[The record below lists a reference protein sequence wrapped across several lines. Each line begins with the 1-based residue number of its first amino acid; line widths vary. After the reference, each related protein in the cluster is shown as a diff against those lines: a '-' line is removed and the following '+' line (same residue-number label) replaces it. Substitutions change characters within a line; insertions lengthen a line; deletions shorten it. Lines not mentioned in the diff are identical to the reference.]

1 MSEDGKVHK
10 IALLGLGTVGMGVYK
25 LVEERQKDEFY
36 YKTGTR
42 VEIKK
47 ILVRNLAKKRPQLA
61 PKVILTDQWSDILN
75 DEEIDIIVEV
85 MGGIEPAR
93 SYILEALNAK
103 KNVVTANKDL
113 LAEHG
118 KELFDTA
125 KANKRDLLFEA
136 SVAGAIP
143 IIRPLKQCLA
153 GNNIDEIMGLVNG
166 TTNYI
171 LTKMTSE
178 GMDFAEALAKAT
190 ELGYAEAD
198 PTADIE
204 GYDAAR
210 KVAIL
215 ASIAFHSRVVLDNV
229 YVEGIT
235 AISAHDI
242 RYATEAGYTMKLIG
256 VAKNTKDGIEARV
269 HPMLIPSSHPLAAV
283 NDSFNAIF
291 VHADAAGEVMFY
303 GRGAGELPTASAVV
317 GDIIDVTRN
326 IEFSSL
332 GRISCSCYKNLPI
345 KNIEQIE
352 SMYFLRIECQDEP
365 GVLARIAKVFGD
377 NQVSISQF
385 IQKDAIDGVAE
396 LVIITHKVFECDIRK
411 SVAELGD
418 LDIVHKV
425 SSIIRVYG

>member
-153 GNNIDEIMGLVNG
+153 GNNIDEIMGIVNG

-215 ASIAFHSRVVLDNV
+215 ASIAFHSRVVLANV

-326 IEFSSL
+326 IAFSSL

-385 IQKDAIDGVAE
+385 IQKDAIDGIAE

>member
-118 KELFDTA
+118 KELLDTA

-153 GNNIDEIMGLVNG
+153 GNNIDEIMGIVNG

-326 IEFSSL
+326 IAFNSL

-385 IQKDAIDGVAE
+385 IQKDAIDGIAE

>member
-1 MSEDGKVHK
+1 MDAGGKVHK

-25 LVEERQKDEFY
+25 LVEERQKEEFY

-42 VEIKK
+42 LEIKK
-47 ILVRNLAKKRPQLA
+47 ILVRNIAKKRPEISA
-61 PKVILTDQWSDILN
+61 NITITDKWSDILN
-75 DEEIDIIVEV
+75 DDEIDIIVEV

-93 SYILEALNAK
+93 SYILDALNAK

-118 KELFDTA
+118 KELLDTA
-125 KANKRDLLFEA
+125 KKNHRDLLFEA

-153 GNNIDEIMGLVNG
+153 GNNIDEIMGIVNG

-171 LTKMTSE
+171 LSKMTSE
-178 GMDFAEALAKAT
+178 GMDFQAALNKAT

-210 KVAIL
+210 KVAIM
-215 ASIAFHSRVVLDNV
+215 ASIAFHSRVVLSDV

-242 RYATEAGYTMKLIG
+242 SYAKEAGYTIKLIG
-256 VAKNTKDGIEARV
+256 VAKNTSAGIEARV
-269 HPMLIPSSHPLAAV
+269 HPMLIPSNHPLAAV

-326 IEFSSL
+326 IEFNSL

-345 KNIEQIE
+345 KTIEQIE
-352 SMYFLRIECQDEP
+352 SMYFLRIECKDES

-385 IQKDAIDGVAE
+385 IQKDAVDGIAE
-396 LVIITHKVFECDIRK
+396 LVIITHKVFESDIRK
-411 SVAELGD
+411 SVEELNT
-418 LDIVHKV
+418 LDMVHKV